1 MKTLKLSLAIF
12 AVLFVTGSA
21 FAGPG
26 EDVRKS
32 VREKIATAIQSADLN
47 GQGEVLVKFGISE
60 KSDMQILKVE
70 SADMTLSKNVKE
82 ALDAA
87 NLIFPKGSKGT
98 YQIKVYVNETANLFT
113 YDMVRNQVMDA
124 IKDVQSKDAETVQVK
139 FRVIDASTVQ
149 VLKAESPNK
158 GLNEEVK
165 KAIETQSYLLP
176 KKLNGEY
183 NLKITFK

>member
-87 NLIFPKGSKGT
+87 NLIFPK
-98 YQIKVYVNETANLFT
+98 EA
-113 YDMVRNQVMDA
+113 
-124 IKDVQSKDAETVQVK
+124 
-139 FRVIDASTVQ
+139 RVLIR
-149 VLKAESPNK
+149 LR
-158 GLNEEVK
+158 
-165 KAIETQSYLLP
+165 
-176 KKLNGEY
+176 
-183 NLKITFK
+183 FM